1 MWPDVCQGV
10 IATMGSRTQA
20 ALPSTHEECLCSL
33 LCILD
38 AGLCACSSGETGP
51 AYPSSFPA
59 RTRTMHTA
67 HTAYIHGH
75 THTPCR
81 PRTRMHTHAHTRTA
95 HTRGLTG
102 PSTRPQCVRPG
113 PWSPELACAL
123 NIAVS
128 DVMDGKAFAL
138 LFLLQLRG
146 LNHVGK

>member
-59 RTRTMHTA
+59 RTRTDAHRAHRIHTRA
-67 HTAYIHGH
+67 H
-75 THTPCR
+75 THT
-81 PRTRMHTHAHTRTA
+81 M
-95 HTRGLTG
+95 
-102 PSTRPQCVRPG
+102 
-113 PWSPELACAL
+113 
-123 NIAVS
+123 
-128 DVMDGKAFAL
+128 
-138 LFLLQLRG
+138 
-146 LNHVGK
+146 